1 MGILDDY
8 LSYYNKYIEKYGES
22 IVVFYQNG
30 MFFEIYGVENET
42 EKLGNAREMAEMLN
56 ITLARKNNSIL
67 EINRTNHYI
76 VGFPVSQLEKYAN
89 KMSEQFQYIVIVI
102 EQITQEPL
110 RRGVTNI
117 ITPSTNIR
125 YLSKQDANYLVSI
138 YIDKTT
144 NKLGK
149 TITNIGLSSIDV
161 STGVNN
167 VYQTWNTMED
177 NKKAIDESLRFIH
190 VYQPKEVIIN
200 GSNIN
205 SIDSEV
211 INQLDLDNRL
221 IHFKTSNLNSVKQ
234 QNNFLSKIYP
244 NHGIFQPIEYIGL
257 EKYPIIVSSFINL
270 LEFCYDKN
278 ESILSSIKIPK
289 LWDTNIRLILDNN
302 AAAQL
307 NIINTTSILTGKLSS
322 VFNLINNTSTPM
334 GRRYLLDRLLL
345 PMIDPNKMIDNYN
358 IIDKYRAI
366 IPRDN
371 SGIKPLSN
379 HISIYKFQKYELYLN
394 NINDIERIQ
403 RKLCLQMLHPYE
415 FNSLLTSY
423 ENIKCILNEEEDNS
437 DELSLVNN
445 FLDYI
450 KEYLDFDQTTKFN
463 INNIRQSVFNYG
475 IYQELDDYEDKIASS
490 EEFVNEFINY
500 INNLIGNANGCYNEY
515 RDDIGYFIDITTT
528 RYNSLIAILKKN
540 NINEINITSNFITSN
555 NITSIKITDIN
566 CEKYKNGKN
575 CKLTFPLLNK
585 YSDIVRESR
594 YNLINKTNQLYK
606 QFQFELYNK
615 YELMFNKITNII
627 AEIDYY
633 KSCAK
638 TSLLYNY
645 CRPTIKSD
653 ISNISELKA
662 IKLRHP
668 LIEQFQNSTLYIPQ
682 DIDMTDKGNRGIL
695 LFGVNCSGK
704 SSLMK
709 AIGIAVIMAQ
719 CGMFVPA
726 DHFEFVPFKSI
737 MTRIIG
743 NDNLFKGLSS
753 FAVEMSELR
762 GIIQRANEN
771 TLVLGDEICHGTETI
786 SALAIV
792 AASIL
797 TLLNKNTV
805 FLFATHLHHLSKM
818 TEITKEINKE
828 DSLNKSKL
836 GMFHLK
842 VIYDE
847 KTDTLIYDRNLEK
860 GSGSNLYGLEVAKA
874 MHFDNSFMELANKIR
889 KDLTDFQP
897 ILSTRKSQYNSELI
911 MDNCKIPECKR
922 QANDTHHIKFQC
934 NANDKGF
941 NEHIQKNH
949 KSNLIPLCKPC
960 HQMVHAGLLIIN
972 GYKSTTNG
980 AILDYKFTK

>member
-8 LSYYNKYIEKYGES
+8 LSYYNKYHEKYGES
-22 IVVFYQNG
+22 VIVFYQNG

-76 VGFPVSQLEKYAN
+76 VGFPIAQLEKYAN
-89 KMSEQFQYIVIVI
+89 KMSEQFQYIVVVI
-102 EQITQEPL
+102 EQITQDPI

-161 STGVNN
+161 STGINN
-167 VYQTWNTMED
+167 VYQTWNSNED
-177 NKKAIDESLRFIH
+177 NKKAIDEALRFIR

-200 GSNIN
+200 ELT
-205 SIDSEV
+205 D
-211 INQLDLDNRL
+211 QLELDDRL
-221 IHFKTSNLNSVKQ
+221 VHIKTSNLNSVKQ

-244 NHGIFQPIEYIGL
+244 KHGMFQPIEYIGL

-278 ESILSSIKIPK
+278 ETILSSIKIPK
-289 LWDTNIRLILDNN
+289 LWDTKDNVSLILDNN
-302 AAAQL
+302 AATQL
-307 NIINTTSILTGKLSS
+307 NIINTSSSSTGKLSS

-334 GRRYLLDRLLL
+334 GRRYLLDRLML
-345 PMIDPNKMIDNYN
+345 PMISPDKMIENYN
-358 IIDKYRAI
+358 IIDEYRTV
-366 IPRDN
+366 IPTVN
-371 SGIKPLSN
+371 SGIKQLSN
-379 HISIYKFQKYELYLN
+379 HLSVYKFQKYEIYLN

-415 FNSLLTSY
+415 FNSLLISY
-423 ENIKCILNEEEDNS
+423 ENIKCILSIDNS
-437 DELSLVNN
+437 FPNELSLVNN
-445 FLDYI
+445 FLNYI

-463 INNIRQSVFNYG
+463 MNNIKQSVFNYG
-475 IYQELDDYEDKIASS
+475 IYQELDEYEDKIESC
-490 EEFVNEFINY
+490 EDFVNEFINY
-500 INNLIGNANGCYNEY
+500 INNLLGNANGCYNEY
-515 RDDIGYFIDITTT
+515 RDDIGYFIDITIT
-528 RYNSLIAILKKN
+528 RYNSLMAIFKKN
-540 NINEINITSNFITSN
+540 NIEEININ
-555 NITSIKITDIN
+555 NIIIKVSEIN

-575 CKLTFPLLNK
+575 CKLTFTLLNK
-585 YSDIVRESR
+585 YSDIVREAR
-594 YNLINKTNQLYK
+594 YNLINKTTQLYK
-606 QFQFELYNK
+606 QFQYDLYNK
-615 YELMFNKITNII
+615 FELTFNKITNII

-645 CRPTIKSD
+645 CRPIINSD
-653 ISNISELKA
+653 ISDNSDISELKA

-668 LIEQFQNSTLYIPQ
+668 LIEQFQNSNLYIPQ

-726 DHFEFVPFKSI
+726 TEFTFYPFKSI

-762 GIIQRANEN
+762 GIIQRANKN

-792 AASIL
+792 AASII
-797 TLLNKNTV
+797 TLLNKNVV

-818 TEITKEINKE
+818 QEINKE
-828 DSLNKSKL
+828 SSKL

-874 MHFDNSFMELANKIR
+874 MHFDNSFMELANNIR

-897 ILSTRKSQYNSELI
+897 LLSNKKSQYNADLI
-911 MDNCKIPECKR
+911 LDNCKIPECKR

-941 NEHIQKNH
+941 NDHVQKNH

-960 HQMVHAGLLIIN
+960 HQMVHSGLLIIN
-972 GYKSTTNG
+972 GYKSTANG
-980 AILDYKFTK
+980 PLLDYKFKSN

>member
-8 LSYYNKYIEKYGES
+8 LSYYNKYHKKYGES
-22 IVVFYQNG
+22 VIVFYQNG

-76 VGFPVSQLEKYAN
+76 VGFPIAQLEKYAN
-89 KMSEQFQYIVIVI
+89 KMSEQFQYIVVVI
-102 EQITQEPL
+102 EQITQDPI

-161 STGVNN
+161 STGINN
-167 VYQTWNTMED
+167 VYQTWNTNED
-177 NKKAIDESLRFIH
+177 NKKAIDEALRFIR

-200 GSNIN
+200 ELT
-205 SIDSEV
+205 D
-211 INQLDLDNRL
+211 QLELDDRL
-221 IHFKTSNLNSVKQ
+221 VHIKTSNLNSVKQ

-244 NHGIFQPIEYIGL
+244 KHGMFQPIEYIGL

-278 ESILSSIKIPK
+278 ETILSSIKIPK
-289 LWDTNIRLILDNN
+289 LWDTKDNVSLILDNN
-302 AAAQL
+302 AATQL
-307 NIINTTSILTGKLSS
+307 NIINTSSSSTGKLSS

-334 GRRYLLDRLLL
+334 GRRYLLDRLML
-345 PMIDPNKMIDNYN
+345 PMISPDKMIENYN
-358 IIDKYRAI
+358 IIDEYRTV
-366 IPRDN
+366 IPTVN

-379 HISIYKFQKYELYLN
+379 HLSVYKFQKYEIYLN

-415 FNSLLTSY
+415 FNSLLISY
-423 ENIKCILNEEEDNS
+423 ENIKCILSIDNS
-437 DELSLVNN
+437 FGNELSLVNN
-445 FLDYI
+445 FLNYI

-463 INNIRQSVFNYG
+463 MNNIKQSVFNYG
-475 IYQELDDYEDKIASS
+475 IYQELDEYEDKIESC
-490 EEFVNEFINY
+490 EDFVNEFINY
-500 INNLIGNANGCYNEY
+500 INNLLGNANGCYNEY
-515 RDDIGYFIDITTT
+515 RDDIGYFIDITIT
-528 RYNSLIAILKKN
+528 RYNSLMAIFKKN
-540 NINEINITSNFITSN
+540 NIEEININ
-555 NITSIKITDIN
+555 NIIIKVSEIN

-575 CKLTFPLLNK
+575 CKLTFTLLNK
-585 YSDIVRESR
+585 YSDIVREAR
-594 YNLINKTNQLYK
+594 YNLINKTTQLYK
-606 QFQFELYNK
+606 QFQYDLYNK
-615 YELMFNKITNII
+615 FELTFNKITNII

-645 CRPTIKSD
+645 CRPIINSD
-653 ISNISELKA
+653 ISDISELSDISDNSDISELKA

-668 LIEQFQNSTLYIPQ
+668 LIEQFQNSNLYIPQ

-726 DHFEFVPFKSI
+726 TEFTFYPFKSI

-762 GIIQRANEN
+762 GIIQRANKN

-792 AASIL
+792 AASII
-797 TLLNKNTV
+797 TLLNKNVV

-818 TEITKEINKE
+818 QEINKE
-828 DSLNKSKL
+828 SSKL

-874 MHFDNSFMELANKIR
+874 MHFDNSFMELANNIR

-897 ILSTRKSQYNSELI
+897 LLSNKKSQYNADLI
-911 MDNCKIPECKR
+911 LDNCKIPECKR

-941 NEHIQKNH
+941 NDHVQKNH

-960 HQMVHAGLLIIN
+960 HQMVHSGLLIIN
-972 GYKSTTNG
+972 GYKSTANG
-980 AILDYKFTK
+980 PLLDYKFKSN

>member
-8 LSYYNKYIEKYGES
+8 LSYYNKYHEKYGES
-22 IVVFYQNG
+22 VIVFYQNG

-76 VGFPVSQLEKYAN
+76 VGFPIAQLEKYAN
-89 KMSEQFQYIVIVI
+89 KMSEQFQYIVVVI
-102 EQITQEPL
+102 EQITQDPI

-161 STGVNN
+161 STGINN
-167 VYQTWNTMED
+167 VYQTWNSNED
-177 NKKAIDESLRFIH
+177 NKKAIDEALRFIR

-200 GSNIN
+200 ELT
-205 SIDSEV
+205 D
-211 INQLDLDNRL
+211 QLELDDRL
-221 IHFKTSNLNSVKQ
+221 VHIKTSNLNSVKQ

-244 NHGIFQPIEYIGL
+244 KHGMFQPIEYIGL

-278 ESILSSIKIPK
+278 ETILSSIKIPK
-289 LWDTNIRLILDNN
+289 LWDTKDNVSLILDNN
-302 AAAQL
+302 AATQL
-307 NIINTTSILTGKLSS
+307 NIINTSSSSTGKLSS

-334 GRRYLLDRLLL
+334 GRRYLLDRLML
-345 PMIDPNKMIDNYN
+345 PMISPDKMIENYN
-358 IIDKYRAI
+358 IIDEYRTV
-366 IPRDN
+366 IPTVN
-371 SGIKPLSN
+371 SGIKQLSN
-379 HISIYKFQKYELYLN
+379 HLSVYKFQKYEIYLN

-415 FNSLLTSY
+415 FNSLLISY
-423 ENIKCILNEEEDNS
+423 ENIKCILSIDNS
-437 DELSLVNN
+437 FPNELSLVNN
-445 FLDYI
+445 FLNYI

-463 INNIRQSVFNYG
+463 MNNIKQSVFNYG
-475 IYQELDDYEDKIASS
+475 IYQELDEYEDKIESC
-490 EEFVNEFINY
+490 EDFVNEFINY
-500 INNLIGNANGCYNEY
+500 INNLLGNANGCYNEY
-515 RDDIGYFIDITTT
+515 RDDIGYFIDITIT
-528 RYNSLIAILKKN
+528 RYNSLMAIFKKN
-540 NINEINITSNFITSN
+540 NIEEININ
-555 NITSIKITDIN
+555 NIIIKVSEIN

-575 CKLTFPLLNK
+575 CKLTFTLLNK
-585 YSDIVRESR
+585 YSDIVREAR
-594 YNLINKTNQLYK
+594 YNLINKTTQLYK
-606 QFQFELYNK
+606 QFQYDLYNK
-615 YELMFNKITNII
+615 FELKFNKITNII

-645 CRPTIKSD
+645 CRPIINSD
-653 ISNISELKA
+653 ISDNSDISELKA

-668 LIEQFQNSTLYIPQ
+668 LIEQFQNSNLYIPQ

-726 DHFEFVPFKSI
+726 TEFTFYPFKSI

-762 GIIQRANEN
+762 GIIQRANKN

-792 AASIL
+792 AASII
-797 TLLNKNTV
+797 TLLNKNVV

-818 TEITKEINKE
+818 QEINKE
-828 DSLNKSKL
+828 SSKL

-874 MHFDNSFMELANKIR
+874 MHFDNSFMELANNIR

-897 ILSTRKSQYNSELI
+897 LLSNKKSQYNADLI
-911 MDNCKIPECKR
+911 LDNCKIPECKR

-941 NEHIQKNH
+941 NDHVQKNH

-960 HQMVHAGLLIIN
+960 HQMVHSGLLIIN
-972 GYKSTTNG
+972 GYKSTANG
-980 AILDYKFTK
+980 PLLDYKFKSN